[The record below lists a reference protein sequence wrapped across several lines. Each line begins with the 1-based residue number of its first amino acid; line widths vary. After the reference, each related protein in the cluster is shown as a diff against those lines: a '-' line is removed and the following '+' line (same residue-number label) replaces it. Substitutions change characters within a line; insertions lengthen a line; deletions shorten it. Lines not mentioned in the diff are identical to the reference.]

1 LSRKLLAISQDWSG
15 LRIVLVRVGIGVLSA
30 VSRGTFF
37 RVFGQQRG
45 GEAAIRGDGFE
56 KWVRA
61 GLAVAAEHEVAEVG
75 EEAGFGG
82 REEAL
87 GYGDRKFCEDTTDF
101 ARGDQSAAWGD
112 EFAGEIGGAKAAV
125 RGVGMRVAEAVAVGV
140 GGEGALAS
148 IGEGET
154 AAGEFGGRAQRER
167 GGSREEPFGG
177 LRADILRQMSG
188 TVVCE
193 FGVLGS
199 HAGRIIYCV
208 CSCLVTAGYL
218 QFRIVA

>member
-1 LSRKLLAISQDWSG
+1 M
-15 LRIVLVRVGIGVLSA
+15 GIRPGV
-30 VSRGTFF
+30 
-37 RVFGQQRG
+37 
-45 GEAAIRGDGFE
+45 
-56 KWVRA
+56 A
-61 GLAVAAEHEVAEVG
+61 GAAEHEVAEMC

-87 GYGDRKFCEDTTDF
+87 RDGDGKFREDAADF
-101 ARGDQSAAWGD
+101 ARLNDGAARGD

-154 AAGEFGGRAQRER
+154 AAGEFGRRAQRER

-208 CSCLVTAGYL
+208 CGCLVTAGYL